1 VNAVATPVRCASCDQ
16 PMQPRALARNV
27 GGDLQVDLCHPCHAI
42 WFDRNESL
50 QLAPGAVI
58 ELFRDIHRH
67 RDEARR
73 PLAERPK
80 CPLCRSVLVLTRDV
94 VKAGRI
100 TYYRCAQDHGRLTP
114 FAEFLRE
121 KQFVRALTPGELARV
136 RAELKTVRCSGCGAP
151 IDLARESACGFC
163 RAPIAI
169 LDPDA
174 VERALKMW
182 ADAEARRA
190 RPTREKLA
198 EALRDMQAVEAK
210 ARRDA
215 KRWRKDLAID
225 ATGTGIDLADAHIGG
240 DLLEGAI
247 GVLGDVLGSIDF

>member
-1 VNAVATPVRCASCDQ
+1 
-16 PMQPRALARNV
+16 MQPRALARNT

-67 RDEARR
+67 RDDARR
-73 PLAERPK
+73 PLAERSQ
-80 CPLCRSVLVLTRDV
+80 CPQCRSALVLTRDV
-94 VKAGRI
+94 GKAGRF
-100 TYYRCAQDHGRLTP
+100 TYYRCPHDHGRLTP
-114 FAEFLRE
+114 FSEFLRE
-121 KQFVRALTPGELARV
+121 KQFVRALTPAELARV
-136 RAELKTVRCSGCGAP
+136 RVELKTVRCSGCGAP
-151 IDLARESACGFC
+151 IDLERGNACGFC

-182 ADAEARRA
+182 SDAEARRT

-198 EALRDMQAVEAK
+198 EALLDMQAVESK

-215 KRWRKDLAID
+215 KRWSADKAID
-225 ATGTGIDLADAHIGG
+225 TADFGG
-240 DLLEGAI
+240 DLLGGAI
-247 GVLGDVLGSIDF
+247 EILGDVLSSIDS

>member
-1 VNAVATPVRCASCDQ
+1 MNAATVPVRCASCDQ
-16 PMQPRALARNV
+16 PMQPNSLARNT
-27 GGDLQVDLCHPCHAI
+27 GGELQVDLCHPCHAI

-67 RDEARR
+67 RDDARR
-73 PLAERPK
+73 PLAERPQ
-80 CPLCRSVLVLTRDV
+80 CPHCRSVLALTRDMG
-94 VKAGRI
+94 KSGRF
-100 TYYRCAQDHGRLTP
+100 TYYRCTHDHGRLTP

-121 KQFVRALTPGELARV
+121 KQFVRALTPAELARV
-136 RAELKTVRCSGCGAP
+136 RAELKTVRCSGCGAAV
-151 IDLARESACGFC
+151 DLERGNACGFC

-182 ADAEARRA
+182 SDAEARRV

-198 EALRDMQAVEAK
+198 EALLDMKAVESK

-215 KRWRKDLAID
+215 KRWRGDRPLD
-225 ATGTGIDLADAHIGG
+225 AAGTGG

-247 GVLGDVLGSIDF
+247 EILGDVLSAIDF

>member
-1 VNAVATPVRCASCDQ
+1 
-16 PMQPRALARNV
+16 MQPGALARNI
-27 GGDLQVDLCHPCHAI
+27 GGELQIDVCHSCHAI

-67 RDEARR
+67 RDDSRR
-73 PLAERPK
+73 PLAERPQ
-80 CPLCRSVLVLTRDV
+80 CPRCRTALVLTRDFG
-94 VKAGRI
+94 KTGRF
-100 TYYRCAQDHGRLTP
+100 TYYRCAQGHGRLTP

-121 KQFVRALTPGELARV
+121 KQFVRALSPAELARV
-136 RAELKTVRCSGCGAP
+136 RAELKSVRCSGCGAP
-151 IDLARESACGFC
+151 IDLERESKCGFC
-163 RAPIAI
+163 HAPIAI

-182 ADAEARRA
+182 SDAEARRT

-198 EALRDMQAVEAK
+198 EALLDMKTVESK

-215 KRWRKDLAID
+215 KRWSSDRAID
-225 ATGTGIDLADAHIGG
+225 SADLGG
-240 DLLEGAI
+240 DLLGGAI
-247 GVLGDVLGSIDF
+247 EILGDVLGAIDF